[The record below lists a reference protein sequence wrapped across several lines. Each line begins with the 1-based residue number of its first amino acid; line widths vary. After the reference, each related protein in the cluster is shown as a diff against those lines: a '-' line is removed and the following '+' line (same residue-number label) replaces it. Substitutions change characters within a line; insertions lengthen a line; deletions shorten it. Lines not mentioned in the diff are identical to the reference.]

1 MDQTLSYTLAFSAGF
16 LSFVSPCILPLIPS
30 YLSYLT
36 GLSGPELRADGSRGD
51 DFGGSRNLVIKHA
64 LLFILGFSTIFILL
78 GASATFLGRLFL
90 SYQKISRQIGGGL
103 IVFFGLYMTGLI
115 KLNFLMKEARFHFSE
130 RPSGA
135 VGSFLIGMA
144 FGAGWTPCVGPIL
157 GTILLYASLSGSV
170 MTGVGLLSV
179 YSLGLAVPFFLT
191 ALGTGFFLKYFKGR
205 SLRWI
210 NVVGGIFLVI
220 VGALIFTNSLARLT
234 GFLAEMGFG
243 RLIGQ

>member
-1 MDQTLSYTLAFSAGF
+1 METMSYTLAFSAGL

-36 GLSGPELRADGSRGD
+36 GLSGPALRADKD
-51 DFGGSRNLVIKHA
+51 KSRNLVMKHA

-78 GASATFLGRLFL
+78 GASATFLGKLFL
-90 SYQKISRQIGGGL
+90 TNMAITRKIGGGL
-103 IVFFGLYMTGLI
+103 IVFFGLYMTGII
-115 KLNFLMKEARFHFSE
+115 KLNFLMKEARFHFAE
-130 RPSGA
+130 RPAGA
-135 VGSFLIGMA
+135 LGSFLIGMA

-170 MTGVGLLSV
+170 FTGVSLLSV

-191 ALGTGFFLKYFKGR
+191 ALGSDFFLNYFKGR

-210 NVVGGIFLVI
+210 NIGGGIFLVV
-220 VGALIFTNSLARLT
+220 VGVLIFTNSLAYLT
-234 GFLAEMGFG
+234 AYFAEIGFG
-243 RLIGQ
+243 WMVGQ